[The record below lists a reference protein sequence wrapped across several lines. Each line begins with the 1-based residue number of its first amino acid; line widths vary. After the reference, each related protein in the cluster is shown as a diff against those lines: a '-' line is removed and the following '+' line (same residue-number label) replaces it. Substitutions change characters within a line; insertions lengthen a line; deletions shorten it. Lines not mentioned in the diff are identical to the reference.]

1 MISNKKGDIWISAV
15 LYFGLGIV
23 VLSLILAAGMPVI
36 NKLRDKNIVIQAKE
50 VLFKLDNNI
59 REVARGGPGTQR
71 LITIDIKKGNF
82 KIDENSNQI
91 MWEYEGKA
99 MLSELGSVIEE
110 GTLRTETKEG
120 NEKGEYVVKMW
131 VPYTSDN
138 RDKLLQLNQEGIQ
151 TLQGT
156 SQLIIKNAGAP
167 NGIIQVEIKE
177 K

>member
-1 MISNKKGDIWISAV
+1 MMSNKKGDIWISAV

-23 VLSLILAAGMPVI
+23 VLSLILASGMPVI

-71 LITIDIKKGNF
+71 LITIDIKKGDF
-82 KIDENSNQI
+82 KVDQGENKI
-91 MWEYEGKA
+91 IWEYEGKA
-99 MLSELGSVIEE
+99 MLSELDSVIEE

-131 VPYTSDN
+131 VPYTSSN
-138 RDKLLQLNQEGIQ
+138 NEKLLQLNQEGIQ

-156 SQLIIKNAGAP
+156 SQLIIKNAGATD
-167 NGIIQVEIKE
+167 NIIQVEIKE

>member
-110 GTLRTETKEG
+110 GTLRTETKKG
-120 NEKGEYVVKMW
+120 N
-131 VPYTSDN
+131 
-138 RDKLLQLNQEGIQ
+138 
-151 TLQGT
+151 
-156 SQLIIKNAGAP
+156 
-167 NGIIQVEIKE
+167 
-177 K
+177 

>member
-59 REVARGGPGTQR
+59 R
-71 LITIDIKKGNF
+71 KGNF

-110 GTLRTETKEG
+110 GTLRTETKKG

>member
-1 MISNKKGDIWISAV
+1 
-15 LYFGLGIV
+15 
-23 VLSLILAAGMPVI
+23 MPVI

-71 LITIDIKKGNF
+71 LITIDIKKGDF
-82 KIDENSNQI
+82 KVDQGENKI
-91 MWEYEGKA
+91 IWEYEGKA
-99 MLSELGSVIEE
+99 MLSELDSVIEE

-131 VPYTSDN
+131 VPYTSSN
-138 RDKLLQLNQEGIQ
+138 NEKLLQLNQEGIQ

-156 SQLIIKNAGAP
+156 SQLIIKNAGATD
-167 NGIIQVEIKE
+167 NIIQVEIKE